1 VIMRTSR
8 TYKNGFT
15 LLELLIVVAI
25 AAILITLAVPSFQT
39 SSIKAKEASLLQNL
53 FTMRSLID
61 QFYADRRNYPATLEE
76 LVSEHYIRKI
86 PMDPFTKS
94 SSSWEEILE
103 EKDQEDDSPAGIYDV
118 KSGSDGTALDGRPY
132 KEW

>member
-1 VIMRTSR
+1 MRAYFTH
-8 TYKNGFT
+8 KGGFT

-39 SSIKAKEASLLQNL
+39 SSTKAKEAALKQNL

-61 QFYADRRNYPATLEE
+61 QFYADRGQYPPTLEE
-76 LVSEHYIRKI
+76 LVTEHYIREL

-94 SSSWEEILE
+94 STSWEEILE
-103 EKDQEDDSPAGIYDV
+103 EKDQDDDSPAGIYDV
-118 KSGSDGTALDGRPY
+118 KSGSDLTALDGRPY
-132 KEW
+132 NEW

>member
-1 VIMRTSR
+1 MRTVS
-8 TYKNGFT
+8 TYKGGFT

-39 SSIKAKEASLLQNL
+39 SSTKAKEAALKQNL

-61 QFYADRRNYPATLEE
+61 QFYADRGSYPLTLEE
-76 LVSEHYIRKI
+76 LVSEHYIREL

-94 SSSWEEILE
+94 STSWEEILE

-118 KSGSDGTALDGRPY
+118 KSGSDSTALDGRPY
-132 KEW
+132 NEW

>member
-1 VIMRTSR
+1 MRIVR
-8 TYKNGFT
+8 MHKDGFT

-39 SSIKAKEASLLQNL
+39 SSTKAKEAALKQNL

-61 QFYADRRNYPATLEE
+61 QFYADRGKYPATLEE
-76 LVSEHYIRKI
+76 LVAEHYIRELPI
-86 PMDPFTKS
+86 DPFTKS

-118 KSGSDGTALDGRPY
+118 KSGSDLTSLDGRPY